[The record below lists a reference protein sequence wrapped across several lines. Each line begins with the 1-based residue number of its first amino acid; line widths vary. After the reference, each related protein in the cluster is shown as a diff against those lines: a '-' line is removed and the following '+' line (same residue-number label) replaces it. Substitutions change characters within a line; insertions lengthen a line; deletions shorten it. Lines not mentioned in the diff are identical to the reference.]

1 MAGEIELERG
11 RLKVA
16 ETWLRS
22 AIRRDP
28 SLVPAHG
35 KLIYLLSMQLRR
47 RDLAEEFLALARV
60 TPLTFENAYHW
71 CLTRNVVWEPHEHA
85 GHLRK
90 FVEADPTDRW
100 SRLALAESLR
110 QIGRLGESTE
120 LLKILP
126 EADPDARAVRAG
138 IALDRGEDRLAGSLL
153 DGEPID
159 HLDLALLR
167 GRFALA
173 RHDAASAVKHFRAAY
188 DAEPDHRDAVF
199 GLGAA
204 LDAIGDHEAAT
215 PFRRASKAFDTLGS
229 LVARAAT
236 PASRADPPLI
246 RSLGAACEAVGRL
259 PEAYTWFSLAIRLDP
274 LDQEAQAAAN
284 RLAAHDPRRR

>member
-1 MAGEIELERG
+1 MEE
-11 RLKVA
+11 
-16 ETWLRS
+16 
-22 AIRRDP
+22 
-28 SLVPAHG
+28 
-35 KLIYLLSMQLRR
+35 LIYLLSMQLRR

-126 EADPDARAVRAG
+126 EADPDARAVRAR

-167 GRFALA
+167 GRLVLA

-188 DAEPDHRDAVF
+188 DADPDHRDAVF
-199 GLGAA
+199 GLGA
-204 LDAIGDHEAAT
+204 LRSTRSAIT
-215 PFRRASKAFDTLGS
+215 RR
-229 LVARAAT
+229 RH
-236 PASRADPPLI
+236 
-246 RSLGAACEAVGRL
+246 RSGE
-259 PEAYTWFSLAIRLDP
+259 P
-274 LDQEAQAAAN
+274 
-284 RLAAHDPRRR
+284 PRRSTRWGVSSPGPRRPPAEPIRR